1 MASNGGSTHP
11 VIAPS
16 TPMKTVIV
24 LGAAYGGAH
33 AAQLIAAGLPD
44 GWRIV
49 LIDRNSHVNHVYILP
64 RLAVLAGHE
73 HKAFIPCDNIFNLSD
88 KADPTRHIFIQAHIE
103 SLSTNSVTLS
113 RAFPEHGISTT
124 LHFDYAVYALGSHL
138 PPPLNLW
145 HATPDDKLTS
155 TAVQTAYTGNKA
167 DSIAWLK
174 GMQAVIEAAASVL
187 VVGGGALGIQFA
199 TDIAAVY
206 PAKSVTLLHSRA
218 RLLPRFDSAMHTE
231 ILQALE
237 SMNVDVILGERLD
250 LASATPGHQ
259 TVRTT
264 TGRSIAA
271 DLVLLCTG
279 QRPNTQLLQALDAR
293 TVEEETALA
302 HVLPTM
308 QLGVVA
314 PPPTSVPISAPASAL
329 TSAPTSPPAETESAD
344 DELAAALAQIAQ
356 LDADASAPP
365 SPALSFCGSE
375 HSSYSSAP
383 DSPSTEPEE
392 EEQEQEDTETTPY
405 PHIFV
410 VGDAA
415 DAFGAIPAGH
425 NAYWQAGV
433 AARNVLKL
441 IEAGEAGLAEDGD
454 AALSDARDEAGA
466 RGEGQDVD
474 GELERYTPGPPAIK
488 VSLGLVSAVF
498 SLPSAASPR
507 FLAAHLYPP
516 ANDSPEKERIPS
528 KRRGRRRQGDARR
541 SQCGLDLG
549 VLWASCWGGGGGS
562 DAEVIC
568 LGADEAKGSERERR

>member
-1 MASNGGSTHP
+1 MSSSYLLVAS
-11 VIAPS
+11 
-16 TPMKTVIV
+16 
-24 LGAAYGGAH
+24 
-33 AAQLIAAGLPD
+33 D
-44 GWRIV
+44 
-49 LIDRNSHVNHVYILP
+49 VYILP

-73 HKAFIPCDNIFNLSD
+73 HKACM
-88 KADPTRHIFIQAHIE
+88 PTS

-145 HATPDDKLTS
+145 HATPDDKPTS
-155 TAVQTAYTGNKA
+155 TAVHTAYTGNKA

-174 GMQAVIEAAASVL
+174 GKQAVIEAAASVL

-250 LASATPGHQ
+250 LASATPAHQ

-279 QRPNTQLLQALDAR
+279 QHPNTQLLQALDAR

-329 TSAPTSPPAETESAD
+329 TSAPTSPPAETESVD

-375 HSSYSSAP
+375 HSSCSSAS
-383 DSPSTEPEE
+383 DSSRTEPEE
-392 EEQEQEDTETTPY
+392 EELEQEQEDMETTPY

-441 IEAGEAGLAEDGD
+441 IEAGEPGLAEDGD
-454 AALSDARDEAGA
+454 AALSDASDEAGA

-474 GELERYTPGPPAIK
+474 VELERYTPGPPAIK

-498 SLPSAASPR
+498 SIPSAASP
-507 FLAAHLYPP
+507 L
-516 ANDSPEKERIPS
+516 NGE
-528 KRRGRRRQGDARR
+528 
-541 SQCGLDLG
+541 LG
-549 VLWASCWGGGGGS
+549 VGKETRDDLNAASIWGYFGCPVGEG
-562 DAEVIC
+562 EEE
-568 LGADEAKGSERERR
+568 LMLR